1 MELVFTWEFII
12 SVSSGLDSIA
22 EYELQCV
29 DGEVDLFAYKGERRS
44 KWQRRYSFYPVTLKG
59 WLR

>member
-12 SVSSGLDSIA
+12 SVSFELDSIA
-22 EYELQCV
+22 EYEFQCV
-29 DGEVDLFAYKGERRS
+29 GGEVWLFAHKGERRS
-44 KWQRRYSFYPVTLKG
+44 KWQRRYLFYPVTLKG